1 MATLKKED
9 SSNIILNLTA
19 LLIEFCSI
27 YKVDEQKSLS
37 DAEITE
43 IVGIIL
49 TDFFFLKWDD
59 MLLFLKNAKMG
70 KYGKIYGNLDMPTFF
85 QMLES
90 YCEHRTVEAQA
101 INRVKAEEQK
111 REPMSETTIKMIAEF
126 KAKQAEKR
134 KAQYI
139 TTETKELSEEQK
151 KINEWISEFKEKVGY
166 LQGFLE
172 VNGKQLSIEQYLKYR
187 YEEESL

>member
-1 MATLKKED
+1 
-9 SSNIILNLTA
+9 
-19 LLIEFCSI
+19 
-27 YKVDEQKSLS
+27 
-37 DAEITE
+37 
-43 IVGIIL
+43 
-49 TDFFFLKWDD
+49 
-59 MLLFLKNAKMG
+59 
-70 KYGKIYGNLDMPTFF
+70 
-85 QMLES
+85 
-90 YCEHRTVEAQA
+90 
-101 INRVKAEEQK
+101 
-111 REPMSETTIKMIAEF
+111 MSETTIKMIAEF

-172 VNGKQLSIEQYLKYR
+172 VNGKNLSIEQYLRYR